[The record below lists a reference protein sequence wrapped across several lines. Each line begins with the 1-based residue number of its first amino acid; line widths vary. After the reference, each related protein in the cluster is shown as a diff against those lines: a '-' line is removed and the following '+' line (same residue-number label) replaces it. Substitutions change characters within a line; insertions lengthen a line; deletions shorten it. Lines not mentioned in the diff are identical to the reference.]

1 MGNLCNPY
9 DTVADHKGYP
19 EKNPKVPGETQTE
32 NTAENQVDRLEFGNS
47 GKFDKLASPRN
58 IDQKNN
64 KRVQQQGNGT
74 NVVEQSQIKT
84 FDPLKPVDEQKEILV
99 SRCSQDSVQSS
110 SSSIIVQEGA
120 KTDNQEKLNENTEEE
135 ILVVEYSIPQEE
147 NVDNVQNN
155 TTSRDFNT
163 QAEIKDIKPKG
174 EVETSSLKNDLLAE
188 KKSTVEHHK
197 TAVKKGNE
205 ATSSRSKSVDED
217 ENERHQLQLTQENE
231 VHRLENEILEKRKVV
246 DKQNETLARLSDQSK
261 ERGKDLQN
269 LEHRFA
275 TIKLQSELKE
285 RVLTVARVGNK
296 EKLSRTVTL
305 IEGRLFKFGKGGM
318 TNPKEKWVQLRRY
331 PEGQVVLDYA
341 ELFFS
346 AKFERNQV
354 ISVERGERYLSGKGS
369 LYNGRVFSVGTT
381 STDKHQHMVFA
392 ADSEGLCRDWIEVI
406 KRAFDQKQT
415 DVNMGLMR

>member
-1 MGNLCNPY
+1 
-9 DTVADHKGYP
+9 
-19 EKNPKVPGETQTE
+19 
-32 NTAENQVDRLEFGNS
+32 
-47 GKFDKLASPRN
+47 
-58 IDQKNN
+58 
-64 KRVQQQGNGT
+64 VQQQGNGKIL
-74 NVVEQSQIKT
+74 VEQSQIKT
-84 FDPLKPVDEQKEILV
+84 FDTLKPVDEQKEILV

-110 SSSIIVQEGA
+110 SSTIMQEGA
-120 KTDNQEKLNENTEEE
+120 KTEKQQKLNENTDEE
-135 ILVVEYSIPQEE
+135 IVVVEYSIPKEE
-147 NVDNVQNN
+147 NIVNVQNN

-163 QAEIKDIKPKG
+163 QAEIKDIKRND
-174 EVETSSLKNDLLAE
+174 EVETSCLKNDLLAE
-188 KKSTVEHHK
+188 KKSAVEHNK

-205 ATSSRSKSVDED
+205 APSSRGNSVDKD

-246 DKQNETLARLSDQSK
+246 DKQNETLTRLSDQRE

-275 TIKLQSELKE
+275 TIQLQSELKE
-285 RVLTVARVGNK
+285 RALIVASESGE
-296 EKLSRTVTL
+296 EKSSRMVTL
-305 IEGRLFKFGKGGM
+305 IEGRLFKFGRGGM

-346 AKFERNQV
+346 EKFERNQV

>member
-1 MGNLCNPY
+1 MGNICNPH
-9 DTVADHKGYP
+9 DTVVDHKGKP
-19 EKNPKVPGETQTE
+19 EERKVPGETQTE
-32 NTAENQVDRLEFGNS
+32 NPGENQVDGNS
-47 GKFDKLASPRN
+47 DKIDKLTSPRN
-58 IDQKNN
+58 IDQKIL
-64 KRVQQQGNGT
+64 
-74 NVVEQSQIKT
+74 EQSQNKT
-84 FDPLKPVDEQKEILV
+84 FDTLKPVDEQKEILV

-110 SSSIIVQEGA
+110 SSTIMQEGA
-120 KTDNQEKLNENTEEE
+120 KTEKQQKLNENTDEE
-135 ILVVEYSIPQEE
+135 IVVVEYSIPKEE
-147 NVDNVQNN
+147 NIVNVQNN

-163 QAEIKDIKPKG
+163 QAEIKDIKRND
-174 EVETSSLKNDLLAE
+174 EVETSCLKNDLLAE
-188 KKSTVEHHK
+188 KKSAVEHNK
-197 TAVKKGNE
+197 TAVKKVNDATLSRGN
-205 ATSSRSKSVDED
+205 SVDKD
-217 ENERHQLQLTQENE
+217 EQVRHQLQLTQENE

-246 DKQNETLARLSDQSK
+246 DKQNETLTRLSDQRE

-275 TIKLQSELKE
+275 TIQLQSELKE
-285 RVLTVARVGNK
+285 RALIVASESDE
-296 EKLSRTVTL
+296 EKSSRMVTL
-305 IEGRLFKFGKGGM
+305 IEGRLFKFGRGGM